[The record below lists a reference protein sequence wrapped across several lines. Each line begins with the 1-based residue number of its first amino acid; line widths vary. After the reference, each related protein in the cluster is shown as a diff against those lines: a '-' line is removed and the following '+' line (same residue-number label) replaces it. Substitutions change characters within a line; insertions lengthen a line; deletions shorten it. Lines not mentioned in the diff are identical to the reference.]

1 MRARLL
7 DRLALAETFVKE
19 PARLRETSGEA
30 VAVARELEDPAVFGF
45 ALAAHLDMI
54 AGPAHVEERLRLAAE
69 LIDLATRL
77 ANCELEVLAPRFR
90 VVALL
95 DQGNLTAVGVA
106 INNYAA
112 VAEAL
117 GSPLFQWYVSLWRS
131 ALALAPMTRSPTCS
145 LPEPPNWASVPA
157 A

>member
-77 ANCELEVLAPRFR
+77 ANRELEVLAPRFR

-106 INNYAA
+106 INTYA
-112 VAEAL
+112 
-117 GSPLFQWYVSLWRS
+117 
-131 ALALAPMTRSPTCS
+131 
-145 LPEPPNWASVPA
+145 
-157 A
+157 